1 MYLQKR
7 KETMSQSAR
16 TPKLGQ
22 NILLNQPRT
31 SNLKIWL
38 NFDLRQQDRK
48 NYSAYWIW
56 HFLQLLSLRHLR
68 VHRLNRQ
75 GKTEQPNW
83 VKNAGLNR
91 NQYEL
96 QCSLDYCWKTR
107 RNWLNLRQ
115 KKIAGKLPWFSSF
128 FSKKN
133 RQIVSKSKY
142 VVVPSLKFRSHFFL
156 AVAVVWPRLSFT
168 LRCADWL
175 QGSLQQKSVFD
186 FRVVNLFI
194 ECSNVVFRQKSG
206 KFEFLFKN
214 TLVSRE
220 TITSFL
226 II

>member
-16 TPKLGQ
+16 TPKLGR

-91 NQYEL
+91 NYE

-128 FSKKN
+128 FQFFFEKKFVKLFRN
-133 RQIVSKSKY
+133 RSSSSQLEIQKS
-142 VVVPSLKFRSHFFL
+142 LFL

-186 FRVVNLFI
+186 FRVVNLSI
-194 ECSNVVFRQKSG
+194 ECSNVDCR
-206 KFEFLFKN
+206 
-214 TLVSRE
+214 VSSKIRE
-220 TITSFL
+220 ILISVTSYFF
-226 II
+226 I

>member
-128 FSKKN
+128 FVKK
-133 RQIVSKSKY
+133 KSSNCFEVEVCSSSQLEIQK
-142 VVVPSLKFRSHFFL
+142 SLFFSSRSRLAQAFVHTALCRL
-156 AVAVVWPRLSFT
+156 AVGVSAAEISF
-168 LRCADWL
+168 
-175 QGSLQQKSVFD
+175 
-186 FRVVNLFI
+186 
-194 ECSNVVFRQKSG
+194 
-206 KFEFLFKN
+206 
-214 TLVSRE
+214 
-220 TITSFL
+220 
-226 II
+226 

>member
-16 TPKLGQ
+16 TPKLGR

-31 SNLKIWL
+31 SNLKIQL

-91 NQYEL
+91 NYE

-128 FSKKN
+128 FLVFLKKN
-133 RQIVSKSKY
+133 SSNCFEIG
-142 VVVPSLKFRSHFFL
+142 VVVPSLKFRSHFFQQSQSSGPGFRSHC
-156 AVAVVWPRLSFT
+156 AVQTGCRGL
-168 LRCADWL
+168 
-175 QGSLQQKSVFD
+175 
-186 FRVVNLFI
+186 
-194 ECSNVVFRQKSG
+194 CSRNQ
-206 KFEFLFKN
+206 
-214 TLVSRE
+214 
-220 TITSFL
+220 FL
-226 II
+226 ILEQ

>member
-31 SNLKIWL
+31 SNQKIWQ

-107 RNWLNLRQ
+107 RRNWLNLRQ
-115 KKIAGKLPWFSSF
+115 KKIAVKLPWFSSFF

-133 RQIVSKSKY
+133 RQIVSEVEVCSRF
-142 VVVPSLKFRSHFFL
+142 PSLKFRSHFFL

-168 LRCADWL
+168 LRCCADWL

-186 FRVVNLFI
+186 FRVVNLAI

-206 KFEFLFKN
+206 KFEFLFKVV
-214 TLVSRE
+214 TL
-220 TITSFL
+220 
-226 II
+226 